1 MCYKPIN
8 FLKMKKIVLFVFTL
22 SILTFS
28 CSDSDGVSINQDL
41 VGSWTG
47 YVMERGCDV
56 DLILNDDA
64 TGSLAFYGGMDCN
77 DYDHLTWSASS
88 SSLTLNYLTESLDEN
103 GYFVVDEDGNY
114 VYEVYDSEVLNYE
127 LNSAG
132 NVLTVTDE
140 DGTTATLN
148 AF

>member
-1 MCYKPIN
+1 
-8 FLKMKKIVLFVFTL
+8 MKKLVLFVFTL

-77 DYDHLTWSASS
+77 DYDDLTWSASS

-103 GYFVVDEDGNY
+103 GNY

-148 AF
+148 AL

>member
-1 MCYKPIN
+1 
-8 FLKMKKIVLFVFTL
+8 MKKLVLFVFTL

-56 DLILNDDA
+56 DLFLYDDA
-64 TGSLAFYGGMDCN
+64 TGSLEFYGGVDCN
-77 DYDHLTWSASS
+77 DYDDLTWSASS

-103 GYFVVDEDGNY
+103 GNY
-114 VYEVYDSEVLNYE
+114 VYEVYDSQVLNYE

-140 DGTTATLN
+140 DGTTTTLN
-148 AF
+148 AL

>member
-1 MCYKPIN
+1 
-8 FLKMKKIVLFVFTL
+8 MKKLVLFVFTL

-41 VGSWTG
+41 VGAWTG
-47 YVMERGCDV
+47 YLMESGCDV

-64 TGSLAFYGGMDCN
+64 TGFLEFYGGVDCY
-77 DYDHLTWSASS
+77 DYDDLTWSASS
-88 SSLTLNYLTESLDEN
+88 SSLTLNFLTESLDEN
-103 GYFVVDEDGNY
+103 GNYAVDEDGNY

-132 NVLTVTDE
+132 NVLTLTDE
-140 DGTTATLN
+140 DGTTITLN
-148 AF
+148 AFVYD

>member
-1 MCYKPIN
+1 
-8 FLKMKKIVLFVFTL
+8 MKKLVLFVFTL

-56 DLILNDDA
+56 DLILYDDA
-64 TGSLAFYGGMDCN
+64 TGFLEFYGGVDCY
-77 DYDHLTWSASS
+77 DYDDLTWSASS

-103 GYFVVDEDGNY
+103 GNY
-114 VYEVYDSEVLNYE
+114 VYEVYDSQVLNYE

-140 DGTTATLN
+140 DGTTTTLN

>member
-1 MCYKPIN
+1 
-8 FLKMKKIVLFVFTL
+8 MKKLVLFVFTL

-47 YVMERGCDV
+47 YLMERGCDV

-77 DYDHLTWSASS
+77 DYDDLTWSASS

-103 GYFVVDEDGNY
+103 GYFVVCRRGP
-114 VYEVYDSEVLNYE
+114 
-127 LNSAG
+127 AP
-132 NVLTVTDE
+132 
-140 DGTTATLN
+140 
-148 AF
+148 

>member
-1 MCYKPIN
+1 
-8 FLKMKKIVLFVFTL
+8 
-22 SILTFS
+22 
-28 CSDSDGVSINQDL
+28 
-41 VGSWTG
+41 
-47 YVMERGCDV
+47 MERGCDV

-77 DYDHLTWSASS
+77 DYDDLTWSASS

-103 GYFVVDEDGNY
+103 GNY

-148 AF
+148 AL